1 LSTHGGATLRAV
13 PLTAEELETSDLVVI
28 TTAHADIDWALLRSR
43 APLVLDTRGVRGQG
57 RDGWHT
63 L

>member
-1 LSTHGGATLRAV
+1 LTHSGIRLEAV
-13 PLTAEELETSDLVVI
+13 ALTAAELEASELVII
-28 TTAHADIDWALLRSR
+28 TTAHAAIDWALVREH

-57 RDGWHT
+57 RAGWHT

>member
-1 LSTHGGATLRAV
+1 VA
-13 PLTAEELETSDLVVI
+13 LTAAELEASELVII
-28 TTAHADIDWALLRSR
+28 TTAHAAIDWALVREH

-57 RDGWHT
+57 RAGWHT

>member
-1 LSTHGGATLRAV
+1 MWREPSGV
-13 PLTAEELETSDLVVI
+13 ELTAAELEASELVVI
-28 TTAHADIDWALLRSR
+28 TTAHDAIDWALIRER

-57 RDGWHT
+57 RAGWHT